1 MFQYAEP
8 EKIQKHV
15 ITLLNAFTQVI
26 DHYQGAALISLFDAI
41 ATLAEMLQDQLQD
54 Q

>member
-26 DHYQGAALISLFDAI
+26 DHYQGAALISLFDCI

-54 Q
+54 